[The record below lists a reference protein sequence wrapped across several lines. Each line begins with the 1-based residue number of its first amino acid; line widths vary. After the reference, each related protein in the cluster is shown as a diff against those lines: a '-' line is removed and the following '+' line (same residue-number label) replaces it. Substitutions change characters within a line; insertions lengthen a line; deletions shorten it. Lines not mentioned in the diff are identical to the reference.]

1 MILILLE
8 VKFVCSKEQDS
19 FIDSIGRDIFM
30 KKQILTL
37 TLCLALTATSAL
49 AATTTPV
56 AKAPVKPATCA
67 CAKPVAKAAV
77 KVVKPAAPAE
87 VKAPEV
93 VLTPEQLAK
102 KNTEEKLAKDRE
114 CLLAKLGVSAEQKAK
129 AEPLLAKVQV
139 EKAKLRELKAKKA
152 CPVLICKQKAEV
164 KKAKKAF
171 EATLNKD
178 QVAKLKSLKKSKCA
192 CKCHDHKAAPEA
204 MAAPKCPCEKK

>member
-1 MILILLE
+1 
-8 VKFVCSKEQDS
+8 
-19 FIDSIGRDIFM
+19 M

-49 AATTTPV
+49 AATTAPA
-56 AKAPVKPATCA
+56 AKAPAKAAPCA
-67 CAKPVAKAAV
+67 CTKPVAKAAV
-77 KVVKPAAPAE
+77 KVVKPAATE

-114 CLLAKLGVSAEQKAK
+114 CLLAKLGVKAEQKAK
-129 AEPLLAKVQV
+129 AEPLLAKVQA

-152 CPVLICKQKAEV
+152 CPILICKQKCEV

-178 QVAKLKSLKKSKCA
+178 QLTKLKSLKKSKCA
-192 CKCHDHKAAPEA
+192 CKCHNHKAAPEA
-204 MAAPKCPCEKK
+204 FAAPKCPCEKK

>member
-1 MILILLE
+1 
-8 VKFVCSKEQDS
+8 
-19 FIDSIGRDIFM
+19 M

-37 TLCLALTATSAL
+37 TLCLALTATSTL
-49 AATTTPV
+49 AATTP
-56 AKAPVKPATCA
+56 AKATVKSTPCA
-67 CAKPVAKAAV
+67 CAKSVEKGAV
-77 KVVKPAAPAE
+77 KVVKPAATE

-114 CLLAKLGVSAEQKAK
+114 CLLAKLGVKAEQKAK
-129 AEPLLAKVQV
+129 AEPLLAKVQA

-152 CPVLICKQKAEV
+152 CPILICKQKNEV

-178 QVAKLKSLKKSKCA
+178 QLTKLKSLKKCKCA
-192 CKCHDHKAAPEA
+192 CKCHNHKAAPEA
-204 MAAPKCPCEKK
+204 FAAPKCPCEKK

>member
-1 MILILLE
+1 
-8 VKFVCSKEQDS
+8 
-19 FIDSIGRDIFM
+19 M

-37 TLCLALTATSAL
+37 ALCLALSATSTL
-49 AATTTPV
+49 AATTP
-56 AKAPVKPATCA
+56 AKAPAKSKPCA
-67 CAKPVAKAAV
+67 CAKSVEKGAV
-77 KVVKPAAPAE
+77 KVVKPVTPEE

-102 KNTEEKLAKDRE
+102 KNTEEKLAKNRE
-114 CLLAKLGVSAEQKAK
+114 CLMNKIGLSAEQKAK
-129 AEPLLAKVQV
+129 AEPLLTKVQV

-152 CPVLICKQKAEV
+152 CPILICKQKCEV

-178 QVAKLKSLKKSKCA
+178 QLAKLKSLKKSKCA

-204 MAAPKCPCEKK
+204 LAAPKCPCEKK